1 MRACTAALDSLCAA
15 FMRRGVS
22 PALLLEQ
29 TRNTASWALDGERP
43 ITSSARS
50 RLLGA
55 VALNEDWRGPETH
68 LDYLGLMLSAH
79 YVTVATFVLTDVDA
93 HIRYHIWQEVETEA
107 ALERALEVVDEAA
120 AWPIDEVSERIV
132 ELPGFRSSAGLPARV
147 YGHAGEWFSVRAGAL
162 GRALAIGADA
172 CAERLVAAIDAE
184 LVHEAEAFVFA
195 RASDP
200 LLALRVA
207 TTLAHNTGDLGR
219 VVEAWPKGNSRKVEF
234 LGRYTRLGHGSPN
247 GAWLGDHKRELEL
260 AGHVNKA
267 VMAPENHRYLALR
280 EPRCLRR
287 DRSLILPLG
296 PFFEGWARRVLAAG
310 LEPRELGE
318 ILGAQIY
325 GTESTPGSSSYFRAI
340 AELHRSHPGTIDAIA
355 EELPA
360 RYRKMVQRG
369 PVRDAL
375 RIEAEQW
382 DARLMKAWAAAIAS
396 AP

>member
-1 MRACTAALDSLCAA
+1 
-15 FMRRGVS
+15 MRRGVS

-29 TRNTASWALDGERP
+29 TRNTASWAIEGERP

-55 VALNEDWRGPETH
+55 VELEEFWRGPEAQ
-68 LDYLGLMLSAH
+68 LDYLGLMLAAH
-79 YVTVATFVLTDVDA
+79 YVTVATFVPTDVDA
-93 HIRYHIWQEVETEA
+93 HIRYHIWQEIETED
-107 ALERALEVVDEAA
+107 ALERALEVVEEAA
-120 AWPIDEVSERIV
+120 AWPVHEVSERVV
-132 ELPGFRSSAGLPARV
+132 ELPGFRSSVDLPPRV

-172 CAERLVAAIDAE
+172 TADRLVAKIDAE
-184 LVHEAEAFVFA
+184 LIHEAEAFAFA
-195 RASDP
+195 RQTDP

-219 VVEAWPKGNSRKVEF
+219 VVEAWPKGNRRKVEF
-234 LGRYTRLGHGSPN
+234 LTRYTRLGHGSPN

-260 AGHVNKA
+260 AGHVNKE

-280 EPRCLRR
+280 EPRSLRR
-287 DRSLILPLG
+287 HRALILPLG
-296 PFFEGWARRVLAAG
+296 PFFERWARQVIDAAF
-310 LEPRELGE
+310 EPRELGE
-318 ILGAQIY
+318 ILGALIY

-340 AELHRSHPGTIDAIA
+340 AELHRIHPGTIDAIA

-360 RYRKMVQRG
+360 RYRKLVQRG

-375 RIEAEQW
+375 RVEQEQW
-382 DARLMKAWAAAIAS
+382 DARLIKAWAVAQAS
-396 AP
+396 FG